1 MTVIW
6 VEASAGGGV
15 PKIRL
20 HAGLLQPRL
29 VSRSTGFAHIALVA
43 GGATLLGGDSVSI
56 SVRVGPGCT
65 VRIED
70 IGGTVAYPSTGT
82 ASQWNVDVEVENGGA
97 LVWESFPFI
106 VTDSA
111 VVDRNT
117 SVSLGEAAVICL
129 RETLVLG
136 RSGEA
141 GGNIRASTDI
151 RGADGLPYFVEQLSL
166 DGARPRPGVLGRAT
180 VLDSAIVAGADM
192 ETESHARSTIEAER
206 PTSSESQTT
215 SPSSADGDRVLI
227 LKRPGAVARAI
238 GTAAHSAQV
247 DARWRRW
254 MDHVIDAKDTRQ
266 AGADQAAATTSED
279 ECSGT
284 VTHGKNGVTRD
295 E

>member
-1 MTVIW
+1 MTAISI
-6 VEASAGGGV
+6 EASTGGGL

-20 HAGLLQPRL
+20 RAGLLQPRL
-29 VSRSTGFAHIALVA
+29 VSRSAGFAHIALVA

-56 SVRVGPGCT
+56 SVRVGAGCT

-82 ASQWNVDVEVENGGA
+82 ASQWNVDVEVEDGGA

-111 VVDRNT
+111 VVDRTT
-117 SVSLGEAAVICL
+117 SVSLGHEAVICL

-141 GGNIRASTDI
+141 GGIICASTDI
-151 RGADGLPYFVEQLSL
+151 RGVDGPPYFVEQLSL

-180 VLDSAIVAGADM
+180 VLDSAIVAGADL
-192 ETESHARSTIEAER
+192 ETEIDSSANFEAK
-206 PTSSESQTT
+206 PASGSESTTT
-215 SPSSADGDRVLI
+215 SLSSPDGDRVLI
-227 LKRPGAVARAI
+227 LKRPGAVVRAI

-254 MDHVIDAKDTRQ
+254 MDRVIDAKDNR
-266 AGADQAAATTSED
+266 QAAANQAATEASED
-279 ECSGT
+279 ECSDT